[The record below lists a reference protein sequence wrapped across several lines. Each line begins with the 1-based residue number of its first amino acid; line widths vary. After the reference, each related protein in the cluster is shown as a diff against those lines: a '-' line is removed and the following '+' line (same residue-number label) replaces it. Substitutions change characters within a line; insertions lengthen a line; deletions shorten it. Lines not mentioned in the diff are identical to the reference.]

1 MHTSGTHRSHLIP
14 NAASSASD
22 PLPSPA
28 DSAQLRRQAA
38 LFNAH
43 RVGLDEA
50 EAEAI
55 TSDASAQEPKA
66 DGDTEGSHAPQKAA
80 QEAQQQPHAP
90 MRWPTR
96 GGSNGASLAA
106 GDDEA
111 GAGSGLVMLPLLVG
125 EQESGQRHDP
135 PPPPPSA
142 QPHDDAKRDET
153 PRARIPMPVP
163 ASLTMRIAPS
173 TAAASTSGTQAATFA
188 TPQHT
193 RPIAGVLARAGSP
206 GSPIPATPV
215 AQPDEQSADSQSNPS
230 FDAEAFAMPHQQAAQ
245 PQPLAQAQTQSQP
258 QTQAQPQS
266 QTQPQRVEA
275 ASSTQTITAL
285 DNKQPSA
292 PLIDSIVSSVAD
304 FCANP
309 VVFSC
314 SPWHLTVPLDPA
326 LLPGCQLS
334 LMLSHFDL
342 TLRFSTSDTASQQ
355 LILRHADALKERLET
370 LPGLHRDNRRGID
383 ITVT

>member
-43 RVGLDEA
+43 RVALDEA
-50 EAEAI
+50 EAEAEAVA
-55 TSDASAQEPKA
+55 SDAFAQEPKA
-66 DGDTEGSHAPQKAA
+66 DGDAEGSHAQQKAA

-106 GDDEA
+106 GDDDA

-135 PPPPPSA
+135 PPSA
-142 QPHDDAKRDET
+142 SPQPRDDAKRDET

-188 TPQHT
+188 TPQQT
-193 RPIAGVLARAGSP
+193 RPIAGVLARAGSS
-206 GSPIPATPV
+206 GSPLPATPA
-215 AQPDEQSADSQSNPS
+215 AQPDEQPADSQSNPS
-230 FDAEAFAMPHQQAAQ
+230 SDAQPFAMPHQQAAQ
-245 PQPLAQAQTQSQP
+245 PQPLAQAQTQSQAQP
-258 QTQAQPQS
+258 QTQT

-275 ASSTQTITAL
+275 ASSTQTIAAL

-355 LILRHADALKERLET
+355 LILRHADALKERLEI

>member
-14 NAASSASD
+14 NAVSSASD

-43 RVGLDEA
+43 RVALDEA
-50 EAEAI
+50 EAEAVA
-55 TSDASAQEPKA
+55 SDAFAQEPKA
-66 DGDTEGSHAPQKAA
+66 DSDTEGLHAQP
-80 QEAQQQPHAP
+80 EAQQQPHAP

-96 GGSNGASLAA
+96 GGSNAASLAA

-135 PPPPPSA
+135 PPSA
-142 QPHDDAKRDET
+142 SPQPHDDAKRDET

-173 TAAASTSGTQAATFA
+173 TAAASTSGTQAAPFA

-193 RPIAGVLARAGSP
+193 RPIAGVLARAGSS
-206 GSPIPATPV
+206 GSSVPATPV
-215 AQPDEQSADSQSNPS
+215 AQSDEQSADSQSNPS
-230 FDAEAFAMPHQQAAQ
+230 SDAQAFAMPHQQAAQ
-245 PQPLAQAQTQSQP
+245 PQPLAQAQTQSQT

-266 QTQPQRVEA
+266 QSQPQRVEA
-275 ASSTQTITAL
+275 ASSTQTIAAL
-285 DNKQPSA
+285 DNKQPST